1 VPGVTTLDDQTVAEY
16 LDRIDAPRPHRTD
29 VASLAA
35 LQVAHLLRVPFENL
49 DIHRG
54 VPIVLELDAIVDKVV
69 HRRRGGYCYELNGAF
84 GALLT
89 ALGYGVD
96 LAAARVA
103 RPGRGYSQPLAHMAL
118 VVTASDGAAPLLVDV
133 GFGDAFTA
141 PIQLAAGPAQPDRER
156 MVRVTRDGA
165 DWVYEE
171 DRGGGWEAQYAFTTS
186 PRRLEDFAAMN
197 EWQQT
202 SPESHFTTGTIC
214 SLLTDEGRM
223 TISGSRFIVTNG
235 VERLERE
242 LLPREVEA
250 TLRDRF
256 GVA

>member
-1 VPGVTTLDDQTVAEY
+1 
-16 LDRIDAPRPHRTD
+16 
-29 VASLAA
+29 
-35 LQVAHLLRVPFENL
+35 
-49 DIHRG
+49 
-54 VPIVLELDAIVDKVV
+54 
-69 HRRRGGYCYELNGAF
+69 
-84 GALLT
+84 
-89 ALGYGVD
+89 
-96 LAAARVA
+96 
-103 RPGRGYSQPLAHMAL
+103 
-118 VVTASDGAAPLLVDV
+118 
-133 GFGDAFTA
+133 
-141 PIQLAAGPAQPDRER
+141 
-156 MVRVTRDGA
+156 
-165 DWVYEE
+165 
-171 DRGGGWEAQYAFTTS
+171 
-186 PRRLEDFAAMN
+186 MN